1 MRLEPNPEPGD
12 AILSVLESLL
22 LVAGGPAPL
31 ASLAEAA
38 GLPRREIETKLA
50 LLAERLS
57 GGIRLQLHDGQAQ
70 IVTAPEN
77 AKAVHRF
84 LGTSRPPPLSRPAL
98 EALATVAYRQPV
110 TRAEVEAARGVN
122 SDRAMQT
129 LLARGLID
137 ERGHRDSPGRPT
149 EYGTTFA
156 FLEYFGLS
164 SLDDLPPFAGAAEQ
178 TASPIQLGLRGAG
191 GDETKGDQVGA

>member
-1 MRLEPNPEPGD
+1 MEPNPAPDE
-12 AILSVLESLL
+12 AVLSVLESLL
-22 LVAGGPAPL
+22 LVAGGPTSF
-31 ASLAEAA
+31 ASLAQAA

-50 LLAERLS
+50 LLARRLD
-57 GGIRLQLHDGQAQ
+57 GGIRLQVHDGQAQ

-77 AKAVHRF
+77 VEAVHRF
-84 LGTSRPPPLSRPAL
+84 LGTSRPAPLSRPAL

-137 ERGHRDSPGRPT
+137 ERGRRDSPGRPA
-149 EYGTTFA
+149 EYGTTFG

-164 SLDDLPPFAGAAEQ
+164 SLEDLPPFAGAAEQ
-178 TASPIQLGLRGAG
+178 TASAIQLGLRSAS